1 MRIIHQSVRAVG
13 LLAGA
18 SALAIVAG
26 CAQMPTQGGSTQT
39 SGAYAGQ
46 PSAQPESSGCN
57 TGAAVAVGAIAGALL
72 GKGKGHLV
80 GAAVGAGIGALAC
93 TAYNYHARQVRDNRT
108 VEADYVRQRGA
119 LPATNT
125 VSTYQSS
132 LEPSGTV
139 RAGSPVE
146 VRSNIV
152 VVNGTHDQ
160 APRLSETL
168 TLFSPDGKQLS
179 TVTKQASD
187 IGGTGEYQTNF
198 NFNLPKGIENG
209 RYMVRSSLT
218 MDNKVVETND
228 VPMLVV
234 S

>member
-1 MRIIHQSVRAVG
+1 MRIIHQSIRACG
-13 LLAGA
+13 LVAGA
-18 SALAIVAG
+18 TALAVVAG
-26 CAQMPTQGGSTQT
+26 CAQMPAQ
-39 SGAYAGQ
+39 SGTHNSGPYAGQ
-46 PSAQPESSGCN
+46 PVAQPESSGCS
-57 TGAAVAVGAIAGALL
+57 TGTAVAVGALAGALF

-93 TAYNYHARQVRDNRT
+93 TVYNYRARQVRDHT
-108 VEADYVRQRGA
+108 AVEADYMRERGA
-119 LPATNT
+119 LPTSNT

-132 LEPSGTV
+132 LQPSGTV

-146 VRSNIV
+146 MRSSIV
-152 VVNGTHDQ
+152 VLNGTRDQ

-179 TVTKQASD
+179 TVTKAAND

-209 RYMVRSSLT
+209 RYVVRSTLT
-218 MDNKVVETND
+218 MDDRQVDSND

>member
-1 MRIIHQSVRAVG
+1 MRIFYRSMRACG
-13 LLAGA
+13 LIASGATLAV
-18 SALAIVAG
+18 IAG
-26 CAQMPTQGGSTQT
+26 CAQVPAQGGVHT
-39 SGAYAGQ
+39 SGPYAGQ
-46 PSAQPESSGCN
+46 PAAQPESSGCN
-57 TGAAVAVGAIAGALL
+57 TGAAVAVGALAGALF

-80 GAAVGAGIGALAC
+80 GAAVGAGLGALAC
-93 TAYNYHARQVRDNRT
+93 TVYNYRARQVRERT
-108 VEADYVRQRGA
+108 AVEADYVRDRGA
-119 LPATNT
+119 LPENNT
-125 VSTYQSS
+125 VSAYQSA
-132 LEPSGTV
+132 LQPSTTV

-146 VRSNIV
+146 MRSNIV
-152 VVNGTHDQ
+152 VVNGTRDQ

-179 TVTKQASD
+179 TVTKTAND

-209 RYMVRSSLT
+209 RYMLRSTLT
-218 MDNKVVETND
+218 MDGRQVDSND